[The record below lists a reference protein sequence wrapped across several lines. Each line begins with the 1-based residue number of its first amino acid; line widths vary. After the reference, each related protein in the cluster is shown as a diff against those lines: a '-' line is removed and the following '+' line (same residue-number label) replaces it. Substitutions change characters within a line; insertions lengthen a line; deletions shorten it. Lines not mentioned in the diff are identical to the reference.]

1 MTNIQTTDLNGAFVI
16 LDVEVKS
23 ISAYKL
29 SQRIT
34 GDTNVANGCTDGLKV
49 NVEIFDRASPSYVR
63 LTAAAKQIRNRLN
76 SLTSPYAAGSRVV
89 PTSRFSSL
97 QQTLVSD
104 FDTLED
110 AKKVFLSEYEE
121 LVRGPENQA
130 RLGNAY
136 EANLAPDVSEVAEK
150 ISCSLRCLPLGDY
163 ISSNAGEVL
172 SDVIVASNETIARIA
187 REQVSD
193 QFSTVSDVV
202 SRVSGLLTARIDAV
216 TSGASL
222 NTGKVPQQR
231 IEDLR
236 TAVEKINVGNV
247 FSNPTVSLI
256 ADDLTALINTLTEGK
271 GNVVTSNV
279 VSLEKAAGDVNTLL
293 KATTSGEAEALEN
306 LEHAFG

>member
-1 MTNIQTTDLNGAFVI
+1 MTNIQTSDLNGAFVI

-34 GDTNVANGCTDGLKV
+34 GDTNAANNTDRLKV

-89 PTSRFSSL
+89 PTSRFSDL
-97 QQTLVSD
+97 QQTLVRD
-104 FDTLED
+104 FDVLED
-110 AKKVFLSEYEE
+110 AKKAFLSDYEE
-121 LVRGPENQA
+121 LVRGAENQA
-130 RLGNAY
+130 RLGNAF

-172 SDVIVASNETIARIA
+172 SDVIVASNQTIERIA

-193 QFSTVSDVV
+193 QFSTVSDAV
-202 SRVSGLLTARIDAV
+202 SRVSGLLAARIDAV
-216 TSGASL
+216 NSGASL
-222 NTGKVPQQR
+222 NKGKVPQQR
-231 IEDLR
+231 VEDLR
-236 TAVEKINVGNV
+236 VAVEKIGVGNV
-247 FSNPTVSLI
+247 FGNPTISSI
-256 ADDLTALINTLTEGK
+256 ADDLTALIDTLTEGK

-293 KATTSGEAEALEN
+293 KATTTGEAEALEN
-306 LEHAFG
+306 LEYAFG

>member
-1 MTNIQTTDLNGAFVI
+1 MTNIQTSDLNGAFVI
-16 LDVEVKS
+16 LECEVKS

-29 SQRIT
+29 SKSLT
-34 GDTNVANGCTDGLKV
+34 GDTNVANNTDGLKV
-49 NVEIFDRASPSYVR
+49 AVELFDRKTPSYLR
-63 LTAAAKQIRNRLN
+63 LTAAAKQIRERLN
-76 SLTSPYAAGSRVV
+76 SLTSPYGSGSRIA
-89 PTSRFSSL
+89 PTSRFSDL
-97 QQTLVSD
+97 QQTLVKD
-104 FDTLED
+104 FDVLED
-110 AKKVFLSEYEE
+110 AKKAFLSEYDT
-121 LVRGPENQA
+121 LVHGPENQS

-136 EANLAPDVSEVAEK
+136 EANLAPDVSEIAEK

-163 ISSNAGEVL
+163 VAANAGEVL

-256 ADDLTALINTLTEGK
+256 ADDLTALIDTLTEGK

-279 VSLEKAAGDVNTLL
+279 IALDKAASDANALL
-293 KATTSGEAEALEN
+293 KATTTGEAEALEN

>member
-1 MTNIQTTDLNGAFVI
+1 MTNSIQTSDLNGAFVI

-34 GDTNVANGCTDGLKV
+34 GDTNAANNTDRLKV

-76 SLTSPYAAGSRVV
+76 SLTSPYAAGSRIV
-89 PTSRFSSL
+89 PTSRFSDL

-110 AKKVFLSEYEE
+110 AKNAFLSDYEE

-136 EANLAPDVSEVAEK
+136 DANLAPDVYEVAEK

-172 SDVIVASNETIARIA
+172 SDVIVASNETIERIA

-202 SRVSGLLTARIDAV
+202 SRVSGLLQNRLYAFN
-216 TSGASL
+216 SCASL

-231 IEDLR
+231 IEDIR
-236 TAVEKINVGNV
+236 VAVEKINVGNV
-247 FSNPTVSLI
+247 FSNPTITTI
-256 ADDLTALINTLTEGK
+256 ADDLTALIETLTEGN
-271 GNVVTSNV
+271 GNIVTSNV
-279 VSLEKAAGDVNTLL
+279 VSLEKAADDAQALL
-293 KATTSGEAEALEN
+293 KATKSGEAEALEN
-306 LEHAFG
+306 LECAFG

>member
-1 MTNIQTTDLNGAFVI
+1 MTNIQTSDLNGAFVI

-34 GDTNVANGCTDGLKV
+34 GDTNAANNTDRLKV

-89 PTSRFSSL
+89 PTSRFSDL

-104 FDTLED
+104 FDTLEE
-110 AKKVFLSEYEE
+110 AKRVFVSEYEE

-136 EANLAPDVSEVAEK
+136 EASLAPGVDEVAEK

-163 ISSNAGEVL
+163 INCHAGQVL
-172 SDVIVASNETIARIA
+172 SDVIVASNETIERIA
-187 REQVSD
+187 RDQVSD

-202 SRVSGLLTARIDAV
+202 SRVSGLLAARIDAV
-216 TSGASL
+216 NSGASL

-236 TAVEKINVGNV
+236 VAVEKINVGNV
-247 FSNPTVSLI
+247 FGDPKISSI
-256 ADDLTALINTLTEGK
+256 ADDLKALINTLTEGK
-271 GNVVTSNV
+271 GNIVTSNV
-279 VSLEKAAGDVNTLL
+279 VSLEKAAGDANALL
-293 KATTSGEAEALEN
+293 KATKSGEAQALEN
-306 LEHAFG
+306 LEYAFG

>member
-1 MTNIQTTDLNGAFVI
+1 MTNIQTSDLNGAFVI

-34 GDTNVANGCTDGLKV
+34 GDTNAANNTDRLKV
-49 NVEIFDRASPSYVR
+49 NVEIFDRAAPSYVR

-89 PTSRFSSL
+89 PTSRFSDL
-97 QQTLVSD
+97 QQTLVRD

-110 AKKVFLSEYEE
+110 AKKVFLSQYEE

-136 EANLAPDVSEVAEK
+136 EASLAPGVDEVAEK

-163 ISSNAGEVL
+163 IYCHAGQVL
-172 SDVIVASNETIARIA
+172 SDVILASNQTIERIA
-187 REQVSD
+187 RDQVSD
-193 QFSTVSDVV
+193 QFSTVSDCL
-202 SRVSGLLTARIDAV
+202 SRVSGLLAARIDAV
-216 TSGASL
+216 NSGASL

-256 ADDLTALINTLTEGK
+256 ADDLTSLINTLTEGK

-279 VSLEKAAGDVNTLL
+279 VSLEKAAGDANTLL
-293 KATTSGEAEALEN
+293 KATTTGEAEALEN

>member
-1 MTNIQTTDLNGAFVI
+1 MTNIQTSDLNGAFVI

-34 GDTNVANGCTDGLKV
+34 GDTNAANNTDRLKV

-89 PTSRFSSL
+89 PTSRFSDL
-97 QQTLVSD
+97 QQTLVRD

-110 AKKVFLSEYEE
+110 AKKVFLSQYEE

-136 EANLAPDVSEVAEK
+136 EASLAPGVDEVAEK

-163 ISSNAGEVL
+163 IYCHAGQVL
-172 SDVIVASNETIARIA
+172 SDVILASNQTIERIA
-187 REQVSD
+187 RDQVSD
-193 QFSTVSDVV
+193 QFSTVSDCL
-202 SRVSGLLTARIDAV
+202 SRVSGLLAARIDAV
-216 TSGASL
+216 NSGASL

-256 ADDLTALINTLTEGK
+256 ADDLTSLINTLTEGK

-279 VSLEKAAGDVNTLL
+279 VSLEKAAGDANALL
-293 KATTSGEAEALEN
+293 KATTSGEAQALEN